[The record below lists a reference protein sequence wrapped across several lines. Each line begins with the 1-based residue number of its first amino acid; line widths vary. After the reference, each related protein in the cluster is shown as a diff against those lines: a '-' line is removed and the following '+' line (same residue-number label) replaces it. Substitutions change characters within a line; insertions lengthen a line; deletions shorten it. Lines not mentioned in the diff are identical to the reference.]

1 MTGRAITFGIFLAGS
16 LVLSAS
22 PALADQIDGDWC
34 STTEAA
40 HFSIAGS
47 IIITPAG
54 TQTTGDYRRHTFS
67 YVVPPG
73 DPGAGQAIAMRQLN
87 EEEILVSIDGGEP
100 VLWRRC
106 EVIS

>member
-1 MTGRAITFGIFLAGS
+1 MTGRAVTLGIFLAGS
-16 LVLSAS
+16 LVVSAS
-22 PALADQIDGDWC
+22 PALADRIDGDWC